1 MKIFHKFASKNN
13 EEVLRPRGTDSFV
26 IKDSHPLSV
35 YSKSFELGLRPGSF
49 ERNPKIKSDTKK
61 LTTVYTRIFN
71 VSIISLFQINGN
83 LQKLAKQK
91 QEVRKELE

>member
-1 MKIFHKFASKNN
+1 MTPKGHGSKGLNS
-13 EEVLRPRGTDSFV
+13 G
-26 IKDSHPLSV
+26 
-35 YSKSFELGLRPGSF
+35 YSKSFEFGLRPGSF

-83 LQKLAKQK
+83 SPKLAKQK